1 MKIGI
6 AVTTLV
12 VLVLCSLGMG
22 FMSMVLANGFMSNTN
37 QMAIAYL
44 VSNGLSILAL
54 SGLSGW
60 LAQVLNQRLNLNL
73 WLGCLASIGVSAI
86 TFGILMFMAFFLIVS
101 LFGS

>member
-37 QMAIAYL
+37 QMAISYL
-44 VSNGLSILAL
+44 VCNGLSILAL